1 MSSLLKVFANCIIIL
16 QVIFMRKKPIVCTFC
31 SKPAVRELTDDV
43 EFFSPKNKNIYLCD
57 NCHQSFNAGSILG
70 QVQFNNRMIG
80 LILSMDD
87 ECSVSEM
94 KQKLLD
100 YSPSSKSKI
109 ITNKPA
115 SVMSPQDFYE
125 YLSHYVIGQ
134 DYAKRRI
141 ALAAFEHI
149 KSTKS
154 KNNDKQNILLLGPSG
169 SGKTLIVNT
178 LSGAMNLPYV
188 LSDST
193 SLSPTGFQG
202 ADSDSVIFDLLSK
215 CDGEISLAEK
225 GVVFLD
231 EIDKLSAHNSS
242 GTRLE
247 SFNYATQ
254 STLLKLIEGKRI
266 KIPMS
271 LTPENSPVRYID
283 TSKMMFCLGGAFNGL
298 EKIVAK
304 KIGHKEQLIGF
315 RNDKSEDYS
324 EMIKT
329 YEIYSKASHDVI
341 VDSLIEY
348 GMATE
353 LVGRIQTIAPLAPLS
368 KEELLSCLYDLD
380 NSPLKKNKVLFAES
394 NIQLD
399 FDESFLEAVCEK
411 AMKTGTG
418 TRALS
423 SIIKTSLSAAAFDH
437 LGISNNSKKIIITK
451 ECLENPSEFIT
462 V

>member
-1 MSSLLKVFANCIIIL
+1 
-16 QVIFMRKKPIVCTFC
+16 MRKRPIVCTFC
-31 SKPAVRELTDDV
+31 NKPAVREVADDV
-43 EFFSPKNKNIYLCD
+43 EFFAPKSQNIFLCD
-57 NCHQSFNAGSILG
+57 NCFHSFNAGSVLG

-87 ECSVSEM
+87 DSLISEM
-94 KQKLLD
+94 KEKLLD
-100 YSPSSKSKI
+100 YSPSSKNKMI
-109 ITNKPA
+109 PKKPA
-115 SVMSPQDFYE
+115 EVMSPIDFFE
-125 YLSHYVIGQ
+125 FLSVNVIGQ
-134 DYAKRRI
+134 DNAKRRI
-141 ALAAFEHI
+141 ALAAFEHLKNI
-149 KSTKS
+149 RS

-178 LSGAMNLPYV
+178 LSHAMNLPFV

-215 CDGEISLAEK
+215 SEGEISLAEK
-225 GVVFLD
+225 GIVFLD
-231 EIDKLSAHNSS
+231 EIDKLATQSS
-242 GTRLE
+242 PGTRLE

-266 KIPMS
+266 KVPMS
-271 LTPENSPVRYID
+271 MTPEGSSVRYID
-283 TSKMMFCLGGAFNGL
+283 TSKIMFCLGGAFNGL
-298 EKIVAK
+298 EKIVGK

-315 RNDKSEDYS
+315 RNDTSEDYS

-329 YEIYSKASHDVI
+329 YEIYSKASHDVM

-368 KEELLSCLYDLD
+368 KDQLLSCLYDLE
-380 NSPLKKNKVLFAES
+380 NSPLKRNKVLFAES
-394 NIQLD
+394 NIELD

-423 SIIKTSLSAAAFDH
+423 SIIKTSVSIAAFNY
-437 LGISNNSKKIIITK
+437 LGIDNDLKRIIITK
-451 ECLENPSEFIT
+451 ECLDNPSDFVT